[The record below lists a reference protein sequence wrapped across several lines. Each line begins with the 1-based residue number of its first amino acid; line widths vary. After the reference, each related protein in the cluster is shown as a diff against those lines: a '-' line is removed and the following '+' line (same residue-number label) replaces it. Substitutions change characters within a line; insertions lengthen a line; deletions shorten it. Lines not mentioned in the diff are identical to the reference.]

1 MQKPPFRK
9 EGAKRERANW
19 IGISQKADLTSCK
32 CDCAF
37 SPSGCSQTRMRWVE
51 IRKESKHA
59 VCAEKTLKEFF
70 FFFYLSWRQMCL
82 LYKTVAS
89 LLVWAFKTI
98 PKKKKLPGIKEI
110 RVVRMLTA
118 DQPTHFSSNEM
129 IILFV
134 FFQFIPRQSDS

>member
-70 FFFYLSWRQMCL
+70 FFF
-82 LYKTVAS
+82 
-89 LLVWAFKTI
+89 LLVLKTD
-98 PKKKKLPGIKEI
+98 
-110 RVVRMLTA
+110 VLTL
-118 DQPTHFSSNEM
+118 QNSS
-129 IILFV
+129 
-134 FFQFIPRQSDS
+134 QSFGLGF